1 VSNRSPTP
9 LRGWPATR
17 LRKGPLAADLPPMIL
32 TEDRSQGVS
41 EGLNYFDGSA
51 GEFGVGR
58 LTFIVSALR
67 GYDAGTYTHSIRTL
81 RLSALIGRACGH
93 SRAQLRVLKL
103 GALLHDIGKLY
114 VPREVLR
121 APAALTDEEWAVM
134 RRHPQ
139 DGRRLLLS
147 VPDLTDAAR
156 IVFQHHE
163 SWDGSGYP
171 HGLSEEAI
179 DFNARIV
186 AVADAFD
193 SMVSDRPY
201 RPALTYDA
209 ASAELNRC
217 AGTQFDPLVV
227 ETLNRLTSGQIA
239 TGGRLSRMGI
249 IEGP

>member
-1 VSNRSPTP
+1 
-9 LRGWPATR
+9 
-17 LRKGPLAADLPPMIL
+17 MIIL
-32 TEDRSQGVS
+32 TENRSKGIS
-41 EGLNYFDGSA
+41 EGLNFLDCYA
-51 GEFGVGR
+51 GEFGGGR

-67 GYDAGTYTHSIRTL
+67 GYDAETYTHSLRTL
-81 RLSALIGRACGH
+81 RLSVLIGRACGLT
-93 SRAQLRVLKL
+93 RAQLRVLKL

-139 DGRRLLLS
+139 DGRQLLLS
-147 VPDLTDAAR
+147 VPGLTDVAR
-156 IVFQHHE
+156 VVFQHHE

-171 HGLSEEAI
+171 HGLSQEAI

-227 ETLNRLTSGQIA
+227 ETLHRLTSGQLA
-239 TGGRLSRMGI
+239 TGGRRSRMGI
-249 IEGP
+249 TEGPARASVKSDRYRAMYKPLT